1 MTQLFQ
7 ILDADYI
14 YDNQNNPVVR
24 LFGRDELG
32 NSVCC
37 LVPNFK
43 PYFYIKISGNL
54 AEISQEIKNKFSEY
68 VSDIEIVER
77 YEPIGYQTSKKKM
90 LKLIIKD
97 PKTVP
102 VIRDEIKKMNRV
114 QEIYETDIL
123 FRNRFL
129 IDNEIGGMQWVQA
142 SDLDPLLRNGFKSCD
157 FSEAPYTYPYTFI
170 TNKLEKCNILKNS
183 LLKYLAFD
191 IECLLTEGGM
201 PSPDKSPIIMIS
213 LAFEPSLK
221 EYKTMV
227 LVSKEV
233 DSEYIE
239 EDVITFSSEEEM
251 LRFFFDLIKRYDPDV
266 IIGYNSNEFDFPY
279 IVERAKILNIDPNI
293 GRDDKRGLYVKKIA
307 NKTQVSVTGRIVVDM
322 LPLIRRGFSLK
333 QYDLRTVSKQLL
345 NLEKFDI
352 APKEMEEYWNSDGEK
367 FKKFID
373 YARRDSELALKLLLD
388 LKILDKYIA
397 LSKVSGALL
406 QDILDG
412 GQTGMVENL
421 LLREFKKHNRLIPPK
436 PASKESEDRYEH
448 RDELKGGAVLEPK
461 RGLLEN
467 IVILD
472 YKSLYPTITIS
483 HNLCYTTVVTN
494 DKEIIGIPKREI
506 IKPPSGGKFVSANIF
521 RGIVPK
527 ILEDLLNRRME
538 TKKKM
543 KTATEEEYRILDA
556 IQLALKILLNSIY
569 GYSGYARARLYS
581 LTLANAITSFGR
593 ENLLNTQK
601 LIEQEI
607 KNIDGFDLEVV
618 AGDTDSVFIKLSNQN
633 GVSLDKAEKI
643 GKSISEIVTKKLP
656 KPMELEFEA
665 IAKRAIFIAK
675 KRYALWKY
683 EKKNDDWIDKI
694 EVKGMETIRRD
705 WCELT
710 SKTLNKVLEIVL
722 KEGSVENAI
731 KHVQE
736 VVNSIRNI
744 EVQKDKDNIIE
755 DLIITRKYTKK
766 ADSYKNKQPHI
777 TVVEKLKKR
786 GAPLPSIGD
795 RVPYVIIEGNNL
807 LVERAEDPTY
817 VKENKIPLDVDYYI
831 KKQILPPVER
841 ILKEFGVDFEVL
853 NYDESQ
859 KSIFE
864 FKGSKDNKK
873 EFERKNSKPKKTKKR
888 QKSLFDY

>member
-142 SDLDPLLRNGFKSCD
+142 NAIVDCGLRNADPPCPNPKSEIRNPK
-157 FSEAPYTYPYTFI
+157 SEYTFI
-170 TNKLEKCNILKNS
+170 ANKLEKCNILKNS

-239 EDVITFSSEEEM
+239 EDVITFSSEDEM
-251 LRFFFDLIKRYDPDV
+251 LRFFFDLIKKYDPDV

-293 GRDDKRGLYVKKIA
+293 GRDNRFLYVKKIA
-307 NKTQVSVTGRIVVDM
+307 NRTQVSVTGRIVVDM

-333 QYDLRTVSKQLL
+333 QYDLRTVAAQLL
-345 NLEKFDI
+345 NLEKVDI

-436 PASKESEDRYEH
+436 PASKESEERYEH
-448 RDELKGGAVLEPK
+448 RDELKGGAVIEPK

-467 IVILD
+467 VVILD

-494 DKEIIGIPKREI
+494 DKEIIGIPIKEI

-601 LIEQEI
+601 LIEDEI

-633 GVSLDKAEKI
+633 GVSLDKAEII

-665 IAKRAIFIAK
+665 TAKRAIFIAK

-807 LVERAEDPTY
+807 LVERAEDPSY

-841 ILKEFGVDFEVL
+841 ILKEFGVEFEVL

-864 FKGSKDNKK
+864 FKPHINKNI
-873 EFERKNSKPKKTKKR
+873 RKNSKPKKTKKR

>member
-14 YDNQNNPVVR
+14 YDNQNNLVVR
-24 LFGRDELG
+24 LFGRNELG

-37 LVPNFK
+37 LIPNFK

-54 AEISQEIKNKFSEY
+54 AKISQEIKNKFSEY

-102 VIRDEIKKMNRV
+102 VIRDEIKKEQGV

-129 IDNEIGGMQWVQA
+129 IDNEIGGMQWVQ
-142 SDLDPLLRNGFKSCD
+142 SKE
-157 FSEAPYTYPYTFI
+157 FSEAPYTYTTPYTFI
-170 TNKLEKCNILKNS
+170 SNKLEKCNILKNC

-239 EDVITFSSEEEM
+239 EDVITFSSEDEM
-251 LRFFFDLIKRYDPDV
+251 LRFFFDLVKEYDPDV
-266 IIGYNSNEFDFPY
+266 ITGYNSSEFDFPY
-279 IVERAKILNIDPNI
+279 LVERAKILNLDPNI
-293 GRDDKRGLYVKKIA
+293 GRDNSDKRGLYVKKIA
-307 NKTQVSVTGRIVVDM
+307 NRTQVSVKGRIVVDL
-322 LPLIRRGFSLK
+322 LPLIRREFSLK

-345 NLEKFDI
+345 NLEKVDI
-352 APKEMEEYWNSDGEK
+352 APKEMEEYWNSEGEK

-373 YARRDSELALKLLLD
+373 YARRDSELAQRLLLD

-406 QDILDG
+406 QDILEG

-436 PASKESEDRYEH
+436 PASKESEERYEH

-467 IVILD
+467 VVILD

-494 DKEIIGIPKREI
+494 DKEIIGISTADI

-521 RGIVPK
+521 PGIVPK

-543 KTATEEEYRILDA
+543 KISGINEEEYRILDA

-593 ENLLNTQK
+593 ENLLRTQK
-601 LIEQEI
+601 LIEDEI

-618 AGDTDSVFIKLSNQN
+618 AGDTDSVFIKLFSSKEN
-633 GVSLDKAEKI
+633 GVSLDKAEII
-643 GKSISEIVTKKLP
+643 GKSISKIVTKKLP

-683 EKKNDDWIDKI
+683 SRRGINDNWIDKI

-736 VVNSIRNI
+736 VVNSIRNLV
-744 EVQKDKDNIIE
+744 VQKDKDNIIE

-864 FKGSKDNKK
+864 FKPQINKK
-873 EFERKNSKPKKTKKR
+873 EFERKKSKPKKH
-888 QKSLFDY
+888 QKSLVDY